1 MASSRYSASQIPLP
15 FHRMARI
22 TSKTTLVT
30 TTLVTTTLV
39 TTTLVTTRSF
49 IERDGAVWELDGMK
63 STPISL
69 GPTTKA
75 RFLKDTL
82 TAIKVPY
89 SLQSIWRVP
98 TAAVS

>member
-22 TSKTTLVT
+22 TSK

>member
-22 TSKTTLVT
+22 TSK
-30 TTLVTTTLV
+30 TTLV